1 MSCLALQPVTA
12 DDAGKYVVSVE
23 NIYGADHHFASVAV
37 EGEWNGVLNALSN
50 LSTNRIRI
58 TLSRERCISVKVLIR

>member
-1 MSCLALQPVTA
+1 MQGRELAADDRTSIRTAGGVSCLALQPVSA

-37 EGEWNGVLNALSN
+37 EGEYH
-50 LSTNRIRI
+50 
-58 TLSRERCISVKVLIR
+58 